1 MSICI
6 FGERKSL
13 KVQNWIWRRVSAS
26 KKLTWQTSSR
36 KLRRYD
42 NPTQLN
48 FGSKLIPPRLV
59 SQSSKLSV
67 SVSKETNFVFSAL
80 NFWILCTKFLNKQS
94 RESSEDT
101 TIQLNFGSKIIPLGL
116 VSRRL
121 VGEVTS
127 SLWSVTMPPIELC
140 AYFPY
145 LGQNKT
151 QNIRN
156 IVFKVWQKLRR
167 TLVFEREVQNI
178 FVRHKFSQDSVSYDK
193 VVKLINISTP
203 FQMFVSKYPCWCSEV
218 KGGE

>member
-101 TIQLNFGSKIIPLGL
+101 TTQLNFGSKIIPLGL

-121 VGEVTS
+121 VGEVMS
-127 SLWSVTMPPIELC
+127 SLWSVKMPPIELC
-140 AYFPY
+140 AYFP
-145 LGQNKT
+145 
-151 QNIRN
+151 
-156 IVFKVWQKLRR
+156 
-167 TLVFEREVQNI
+167 
-178 FVRHKFSQDSVSYDK
+178 
-193 VVKLINISTP
+193 
-203 FQMFVSKYPCWCSEV
+203 
-218 KGGE
+218 